1 MKLGSRRPGPFRSLP
16 TFRTTPSLLASSP
29 TERREEFHDDKA
41 CDCSRDRGVESVVGS
56 GGTTGST
63 RCAQTLMG
71 YTIELRK
78 GILPKV
84 EAEEILRQGIEAIY
98 RLYLRRGDRAD
109 ELLALEKLP
118 RNRATGE
125 E

>member
-1 MKLGSRRPGPFRSLP
+1 
-16 TFRTTPSLLASSP
+16 
-29 TERREEFHDDKA
+29 
-41 CDCSRDRGVESVVGS
+41 
-56 GGTTGST
+56 
-63 RCAQTLMG
+63 MG